1 MVDLSR
7 LFWNQVH
14 EQLIVWHKEF
24 HTASIGHTT
33 VTYTEIH

>member
-14 EQLIVWHKEF
+14 EQLIVWYKEF
-24 HTASIGHTT
+24 HTALIGHTT
-33 VTYTEIH
+33 DTYTKIH